1 MEYVAPFIDK
11 YNVVAG
17 IVVAIATVV
26 FGEHWWLFLAYF
38 LLNVADWLTGWLKAR
53 LNGVSSSMIGA
64 KGVLKKLGYWVM
76 IALGF
81 GMSVIFIEIGTI
93 INVDLGITVIFGWF
107 IFANLF
113 VNEIRSII
121 ENFVE
126 AGYNVPAILK
136 KGLAVAEQLLDEDE
150 ESQE

>member
-1 MEYVAPFIDK
+1 MEYIAPFVDK
-11 YNVVAG
+11 YNVVTGA
-17 IVVAIATVV
+17 IIAIATMV

-38 LLNVADWLTGWLKAR
+38 LLNVADWLTGWLKSR
-53 LNGVSSSMIGA
+53 IKGTSSSVVGTIG
-64 KGVLKKLGYWVM
+64 VFKKLGYWIM

-81 GMSVIFIEIGTI
+81 GMSVIFIEIGLI
-93 INVDLGITVIFGWF
+93 IDVDLGITVIFGWF
-107 IFANLF
+107 VFANLF

-136 KGLAVAEQLLDEDE
+136 KGLAVASDILEND